1 MGAKGQ
7 LGHMRVLFV
16 TPYLPSPPDFGGAIR
31 MYHLI
36 REVARAHEVTI
47 LSLAGPGDDPALSQQ
62 ELGPTIA
69 VPVPWTGRQPPS
81 AAKRLSQLRSLF
93 SLRSAQYRQVISP
106 ALQAALERLLRE
118 RPVDLVQFEFS
129 VTGLYRLPS
138 GLPTVLDVHNVEHD
152 LVRQVARRDSLVRR
166 WFNAL
171 EWRKLRCDE
180 LEAWRRASACLATS
194 VADGQVIESATGRA
208 AVVIPNGIDLDRI
221 PRRPL
226 ALGRPERLLFVGAL
240 RYWPNAEG
248 VRFFVTQVWP
258 RLRDRIPGVE
268 FVVAGADPPPELVE
282 LACVPGVC
290 LVGRVPDPRP
300 WLEQAGIVVVPL
312 LSGGGTRLKV
322 LEAFAACRPVVS
334 TTVGAAGL
342 DVVDGV
348 HLLLA
353 DSPEEMAA
361 AIVRLVESVELRV
374 RLTENAWQ
382 LVDARYRWSTIG
394 RRLLETYDCFK
405 VSTPP
410 TIGRGA
416 KM

>member
-1 MGAKGQ
+1 
-7 LGHMRVLFV
+7 MRVLFV
-16 TPYLPSPPDFGGAIR
+16 TPYLPVPPDFGGAIR

-36 REVARAHEVTI
+36 REAARAHEVTI

-69 VPVPWTGRQPPS
+69 VPVAWTGRQPPS

-93 SLRSAQYRQVISP
+93 SLRSAQYRQMVRP
-106 ALQAALERLLRE
+106 ALQAALDRLLRE

-129 VTGLYRLPS
+129 LTGLYQLPR
-138 GLPTVLDVHNVEHD
+138 GIPTVLDVHNVEHD
-152 LVRQVARRDSLVRR
+152 LVRQVARRGSLARR

-171 EWRKLRCDE
+171 EWRKLRRDE
-180 LEAWRRASACLATS
+180 LEAWGRASTCLATS
-194 VADGQVIESATGRA
+194 VADGRIIEGATGRP
-208 AVVIPNGIDLDRI
+208 AVVIPNGVDPERL

-226 ALGRPERLLFVGAL
+226 ALGRPDRLLFVGAL

-248 VRFFVTQVWP
+248 VRFFVTQVLP
-258 RLRDRIPGVE
+258 RLRDRIAGVE

-282 LACVPGVC
+282 LAGVPGVR
-290 LVGRVPDPRP
+290 LVGRVPDPGP

-322 LEAFAACRPVVS
+322 LEAFAAGRPVVS

-361 AIVRLVESVELRV
+361 AIVRLVESFELCV

-382 LVDARYRWSTIG
+382 LVDARYRWSAIG
-394 RRLLETYDCFK
+394 RRLLETYDCLK
-405 VSTPP
+405 ASTPP
-410 TIGRGA
+410 TAGGGA